1 MASPPGSITTVNGR
15 RCTRSRARV
24 AVTTPTTSAAVAP
37 QQPLTTTTS
46 STVDAVA
53 GTLSTGTLSTVL
65 TSSSARVVPLALPS
79 PNSASAAQ
87 EQPVAALA
95 TLEVPLQASVVA
107 PAPTQES
114 QNNRH
119 SPSVTP
125 DSVPT
130 NSNPTS
136 GAAPPSPVEVSNA
149 PANPTALT
157 VSGTSVSVNTNPAV
171 PLESDTS
178 PQSSITAS
186 TVGQP
191 RVTGSPLAGSAGES
205 NDGSNGIIG
214 PGQGSSNDDGP
225 LTLDS
230 NVNLAGIL
238 GGVFGGIAA
247 LALIVGLLFLV
258 LRKRRLKP
266 RRWNEKRQSDSSL
279 LSRIRTIP
287 TGLGAFVARLKGSQ
301 TGSTQ
306 NPYQRHVPKASA
318 DSTYSR
324 DSNGRIRSNGEPQGA
339 YPHRRA
345 SSSGSIS
352 SKKSERNLLRKKP
365 SSISAYRFPD
375 IAEDTGTPNP
385 FADPQQMRPLL
396 ILNPDPRS
404 TPTTPQVPAATADPE
419 PRDPFTSV
427 YDPPPVAPMRERGPA
442 QTHQRAMSSI
452 SGQSS
457 RTTWSLYPTAN
468 PFNDPPNVPP
478 LPNQAVLPQH
488 HRQRSSM
495 ALPNFNPTAIFD
507 ANSTFATRD
516 SGLLFGEPGPSRPAT
531 NIFTPVTPARR
542 TIRQSDPFDLDRPEV
557 LGFGGLSRQPT
568 RTKRRSSV
576 NNWYSTAGNG
586 ASNAPPLPTD
596 STRPSWGPNSGR

>member
-1 MASPPGSITTVNGR
+1 MASPPESITTVNGR

-24 AVTTPTTSAAVAP
+24 AVTTPTTPATVVTSSQVIASTSTTPQPAPQIQTTTPQAPSLPPSPPPPPPPPPSSLSPSSQPPPPPEQAP
-37 QQPLTTTTS
+37 QQPPTSTTS
-46 STVDAVA
+46 PTVDAVA
-53 GTLSTGTLSTVL
+53 GTSSTGV
-65 TSSSARVVPLALPS
+65 
-79 PNSASAAQ
+79 
-87 EQPVAALA
+87 
-95 TLEVPLQASVVA
+95 
-107 PAPTQES
+107 
-114 QNNRH
+114 
-119 SPSVTP
+119 
-125 DSVPT
+125 
-130 NSNPTS
+130 
-136 GAAPPSPVEVSNA
+136 APPSPVEVSSA
-149 PANPTALT
+149 PASPTALLA
-157 VSGTSVSVNTNPAV
+157 SGTSISVNTNPAV
-171 PLESDTS
+171 PVESDTS
-178 PQSSITAS
+178 PPSSITAT

-205 NDGSNGIIG
+205 NEGSAGIIA
-214 PGQGSSNDDGP
+214 PGQGSSNNDDSP
-225 LTLDS
+225 LTLGP
-230 NVNLAGIL
+230 NANLAGIL

-247 LALIVGLLFLV
+247 LALIIGLLFLV
-258 LRKRRLKP
+258 LRKRKSKP
-266 RRWNEKRQSDSSL
+266 RRWNEKRQSNSSL

-306 NPYQRHVPKASA
+306 NPYQRHVPKAST
-318 DSTYSR
+318 DSIYLR
-324 DSNGRIRSNGEPQGA
+324 DSNGRIRSNSEPQGA

-345 SSSGSIS
+345 GSSGSIS
-352 SKKSERNLLRKKP
+352 SKKSDRNLLRKKP

-396 ILNPDPRS
+396 ILNPDPKS
-404 TPTTPQVPAATADPE
+404 TPATPQVPAATADPE

-427 YDPPPVAPMRERGPA
+427 YDPPPVAPTRERGPA

-457 RTTWSLYPTAN
+457 HTTWSLYPTAN

-495 ALPNFNPTAIFD
+495 ALPNFNPTATFD

-516 SGLLFGEPGPSRPAT
+516 SGMFFGEPGPSRPTT
-531 NIFTPVTPARR
+531 NMFTPVTPARR

-596 STRPSWGPNSGR
+596 SARPSWGPNSGR